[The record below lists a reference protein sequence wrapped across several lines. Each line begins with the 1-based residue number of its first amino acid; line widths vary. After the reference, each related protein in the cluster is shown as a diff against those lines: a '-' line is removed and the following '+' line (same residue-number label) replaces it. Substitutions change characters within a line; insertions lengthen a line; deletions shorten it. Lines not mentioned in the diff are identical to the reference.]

1 MIYQIY
7 HQKIKNELLVYTN
20 SQEKFSKNI
29 KKLLVDYITVLQY
42 SYKIQIKNECMIC
55 APLI

>member
-29 KKLLVDYITVLQY
+29 KKLLVD
-42 SYKIQIKNECMIC
+42 
-55 APLI
+55 